1 MRWLEPEITVPA
13 ATLPV
18 SLTDLKRHLRL
29 GAPGSEDQYTI
40 EDPILQIAL
49 DASQAYVEQFTGLS
63 LAERTIKLRAWGFDC
78 LSFRLPAGPVSAVAS
93 ITYLDTSGAEQTLST
108 DVYVAS
114 LYGLSPLIADLT
126 ITAASVLPGS
136 GAVIQTGTAGE
147 AVTAG
152 QALYQKAADSKWYK
166 ADCNSATAE
175 VRVAKAIALTGSAA
189 GQPVVVQTGGQI
201 TIGATLTAGSPTT
214 SPAPPAASAR
224 WPTTPPA
231 TIRSRS
237 AWRSRPRSCSSTSA
251 RRRRRPLRPM
261 PSPGQ
266 LRERVQF
273 QQRTPDKNDDLR
285 RAVGS

>member
-114 LYGLSPLIADLT
+114 LYGLSPLISR
-126 ITAASVLPGS
+126 ASNKTWPATLCQA
-136 GAVIQTGTAGE
+136 GAVTVT
-147 AVTAG
+147 VTAG
-152 QALYQKAADSKWYK
+152 FADGECPAPIRQAILLYAGSEYLNRQSTVIDASRVTIIENSAADRLLANY
-166 ADCNSATAE
+166 
-175 VRVAKAIALTGSAA
+175 
-189 GQPVVVQTGGQI
+189 
-201 TIGATLTAGSPTT
+201 
-214 SPAPPAASAR
+214 
-224 WPTTPPA
+224 
-231 TIRSRS
+231 
-237 AWRSRPRSCSSTSA
+237 
-251 RRRRRPLRPM
+251 
-261 PSPGQ
+261 
-266 LRERVQF
+266 
-273 QQRTPDKNDDLR
+273 R
-285 RAVGS
+285 RAYV